1 MSRMPSPPWSK
12 LLSSAFGRI
21 ALFLVGFA
29 VMYLFVW
36 LTLPVWKGVY
46 AFLQLTL
53 PVWST
58 FLLAFFFAYLLD
70 PVVVWLEGRGL
81 NRTLGLVLI
90 GTSLVLMLGGLWLL
104 AVGVA
109 AELSI
114 LVSALPGMVEGLEEF
129 PFLLARRIDPTYD
142 EVFQQVFISTQAWVE
157 RFSTEV
163 LPSVQQ
169 IDGLAIAQ
177 RLPDLL
183 GGGLQLTMMLV
194 LTIYFLHRFQTY
206 TTSFMHAIPERHRE
220 SVAAV
225 AHELGYS
232 VGGYFRGQLVIA
244 ATVGVLSW
252 LGFVIIGMPLAA
264 ALGTMA
270 GVLNIIPFF
279 GPLLVSIPTVLL
291 ALTLGWPQVVGA
303 LVVLVV
309 VNQIDAHV
317 LTPIVFSQTV
327 EIDPATIILAIFLG
341 TVLFG
346 IVGAI
351 LAVPAAVMLRFF
363 YRKRYLESSWY
374 QGTAPQVSDSDADA
388 G

>member
-1 MSRMPSPPWSK
+1 MNWFSTSRWSK
-12 LLSSAFGRI
+12 LQSSAYGRI
-21 ALFLVGFA
+21 ALFLIGFA
-29 VMYLFVW
+29 FLYLFVW

-46 AFLQLTL
+46 SFLQLTL

-70 PVVVWLEGRGL
+70 PMLVWLQRRGIH
-81 NRTLGLVLI
+81 RALGLVLI
-90 GTSLVLMLGGLWLL
+90 GTVLVLMLGAVWLL
-104 AVGVA
+104 AVSIA

-114 LVSALPGMVEGLEEF
+114 LVGALPGMVEGLEEF

-142 EVFQQVFISTQAWVE
+142 AVFQQVFISTQSWVE
-157 RFSTEV
+157 RVFSEV
-163 LPSVQQ
+163 LPSLQRV
-169 IDGLAIAQ
+169 DGLAIAQ

-183 GGGLQLTMMLV
+183 GGGLQLSMMLV
-194 LTIYFLHRFQTY
+194 LTIYFLYRFQAY
-206 TTSFMHAIPERHRE
+206 TTSFMHAVPERHRE
-220 SVAAV
+220 GVATV
-225 AHELGYS
+225 ARELGYS

-291 ALTLGWPQVVGA
+291 ALTLGWPHVVGA

-317 LTPIVFSQTV
+317 LTPVVFSQTV

-363 YRKRYLESSWY
+363 YRLRYLESEWY
-374 QGTAPQVSDSDADA
+374 RGAAAASSDSDVRA